1 MATAT
6 RLTPWRLLLS
16 LWACAA
22 ASAHDSG
29 GDPGR
34 IRCPLRTSSAGGDLG
49 IRSELFRMRFVLVLL
64 FALELDLTC
73 SSVGFVILVGDG
85 VASCGF
91 GALPLPP
98 TVCSPMLLQR
108 PKSISTEVWGG
119 GSCGFPCCG
128 GCRRRFW
135 KRGLRFRPVR
145 ADRSLG
151 TRSGFR
157 SWKMNRRSPDSF
169 VIFLLFRVLVVK
181 WRL

>member
-1 MATAT
+1 MATAATAT

-16 LWACAA
+16 FLACAA
-22 ASAHDSG
+22 ASAQDSG
-29 GDPGR
+29 GDPRR

-49 IRSELFRMRFVLVLL
+49 IGSELFRMRFVLVLL

-128 GCRRRFW
+128 GCRQRFW
-135 KRGLRFRPVR
+135 KRGLRFRPVQ
-145 ADRSLG
+145 AG
-151 TRSGFR
+151 SGGLDFSQFGR
-157 SWKMNRRSPDSF
+157 
-169 VIFLLFRVLVVK
+169 IGA
-181 WRL
+181 